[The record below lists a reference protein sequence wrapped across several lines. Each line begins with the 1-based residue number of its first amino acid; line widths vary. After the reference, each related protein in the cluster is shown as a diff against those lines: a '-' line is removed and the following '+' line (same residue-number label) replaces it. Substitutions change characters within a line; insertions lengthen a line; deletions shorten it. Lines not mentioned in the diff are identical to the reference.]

1 MRAGGMRVLYITQ
14 GDSAHDR
21 RFLRA
26 IHQAGVQAGVVRLSG
41 ISPRG
46 RLPDGVADFTPP
58 ATPGRT
64 GMDEMLRM
72 RRHLQSIFRAFAPSV
87 IHAGPIQQ
95 GAFLAGLSGLHPLI
109 AMSWGSDLL
118 LGARKGTGRW
128 MARWALSRSRL
139 LLCDC
144 QTVRQAAIE
153 LGVAPD
159 RVVVFPWGV
168 DLQRFRP
175 GRSSLLRRK
184 LGWGGATVLL
194 SARSFEPVYGVD
206 LVIGAFLRL
215 APTEPQLRLLLL
227 GEGSLRASLQRRI
240 EQAGLLGRVHFAGG
254 VSEDHLP
261 EYFRAADLYVS
272 ASHSDGTS
280 VTLLEALATGVP
292 VLVSDLP
299 SNQEWIEEGVQGWTF
314 EAGSSSALEQGIR
327 RALMERRRSSGM
339 GRAARELVES
349 KADWRRSSRMLID
362 AYQMVSGHGI
372 G

>member
-58 ATPGRT
+58 TSPGRS
-64 GMDEMLRM
+64 GPREMLRM
-72 RRHLQSIFRAFAPSV
+72 CRHLRSVFGAFTPSV

-109 AMSWGSDLL
+109 SMSWGSDLL

-128 MARWALSRSRL
+128 KAHWALSRSRL

-153 LGVAPD
+153 LGLAPD

-184 LGWGGATVLL
+184 LGWAGASVLL
-194 SARSFEPVYGVD
+194 SARNFEPIYGVEI
-206 LVIGAFLRL
+206 VIEAFLRL
-215 APTEPQLRLLLL
+215 APTEPALRLLLL
-227 GEGSLRASLQRRI
+227 GDGSLRAPLQRRI
-240 EQAGLLGRVHFAGG
+240 EQAGLLSRVHFAGG
-254 VSEDHLP
+254 VSEDRLP
-261 EYFRAADLYVS
+261 EYFHSADLYVS

-280 VTLLEALATGVP
+280 VTLLEALATGLP
-292 VLVSDLP
+292 VIVSDLP
-299 SNQEWIEEGVQGWTF
+299 SNREWVEEGVQGWTF
-314 EAGSSSALEQGIR
+314 ATGSVPGLERGIR
-327 RALMERRRSSGM
+327 RALTETRRTSGM
-339 GRAARELVES
+339 RRAARELVEA
-349 KADWRRSSRMLID
+349 KADWRSSSRMLID